1 MSNQKEVYMRAGI
14 VTSAHVG
21 RGGWDTD
28 KTRLNTTPGVF
39 LQPNSQN
46 VAKIGLRYW
55 KFVSNAVLIP
65 GKALK
70 FDF

>member
-1 MSNQKEVYMRAGI
+1 MLNQKIIYMRAGV

-28 KTRLNTTPGVF
+28 NTRLNTTPGVF
-39 LQPNSQN
+39 LQPNSPN

-55 KFVSNAVLIP
+55 KLVSTAVLIP